1 MNGNQNY
8 YGDNFAMYANTETL
22 CCTPETNVICQLYLY
37 IKRKTW
43 SKVSNNTGK
52 SSKIRTDNV
61 H

>member
-1 MNGNQNY
+1 
-8 YGDNFAMYANTETL
+8 MYANTETL